1 MRNGEEKWEVEN
13 GAIGTVMKANGKLQ
27 LVWLKR
33 RQKWRKTLTK
43 KLDINGVREL
53 LKPQWMSRVM

>member
-1 MRNGEEKWEVEN
+1 VEN